1 MADDEI
7 EVVARNRSAR
17 HDYELSDSFECG
29 MVLRGSEVKS
39 IRESKVQLAESFAQ
53 MRDGEMWIHNL
64 HIAPYSHSQSHSGHE
79 PTRVR
84 KLLLNR
90 RELDRIETK
99 LKTDRL
105 TLVPTRL
112 YFKRGRAKLEIAL
125 GKGRSKGDK
134 RQALAQKEADREA
147 RREIGRALKEG

>member
-1 MADDEI
+1 MADDDI

-17 HDYELSDSFECG
+17 HDYDLSDSFECG
-29 MVLRGSEVKS
+29 IVLRGSEVKS

-90 RELDRIETK
+90 RELDRIETR

>member
-1 MADDEI
+1 MADDDI

-17 HDYELSDSFECG
+17 HDYDLSDSFECG

-90 RELDRIETK
+90 RELDRIETR